1 MSKPTN
7 KKLYDEVK
15 AEADKKYKRH
25 SLYKSGWISKTYQ
38 SRGGKY
44 KGKKTSGVSSWMKEE
59 WIQVEPYIT
68 EGKKIKCGVG
78 EKGKACRPSKR
89 ISKDTPMTVQE
100 VIKKHSKK
108 DILKVVKQKQKDMDK
123 RISWKTLKIS
133 N

>member
-1 MSKPTN
+1 MSEPIN
-7 KKLYDEVK
+7 KKLYNEVK
-15 AEADKKYKRH
+15 KEADKKYKRH

-59 WIQVEPYIT
+59 WIQVEPYIKQ
-68 EGKKIKCGVG
+68 GKKIKCGVG

-89 ISKDTPMTVQE
+89 INKDTPITIQE
-100 VIKKHSKK
+100 VKKKHSKK

-123 RISWKTLKIS
+123 RIKWKTLKIS